1 MVEVSFSPELE
12 QLQGVVREFARE
24 RLAPRA
30 AAAEAG
36 RAVPEDVL
44 TSLDRIGVVSSFD
57 AGPDALDPLAIAVVA
72 EEIAAGDPGV
82 AYEIISGAHAARAL
96 AVLGTAEQAG
106 SVAGLASPGAT
117 PLGSVWLYEGFG
129 RNPHEYASALEQGA
143 DGTVLHGRKI
153 GVVRPGT
160 ADFAVVFVRSAGE
173 QRAVVLGPEQLAA
186 CAITRDDR
194 VAGKL
199 GLLSAHTGDVE
210 LRGVAVPADSC
221 LTGGGDPGADRVI
234 AAIRLSTAAIAV
246 GAGTA
251 ALRYATR
258 YSTEREAFG
267 KTISSYQGV
276 LFPLSEAE
284 IALDAA
290 RYAIWDLASRLDAA
304 DDPARLA
311 EQTAYVVAAAN
322 QAARSATVTGVNTL
336 GGHGFLADHPVE
348 RWYRAAGTIAALD
361 HDPLLD

>member
-12 QLQGVVREFARE
+12 QLQGVVRQFARE

-30 AAAEAG
+30 AAVEAG
-36 RAVPEDVL
+36 RAVPDDVL
-44 TSLDRIGVVSSFD
+44 ASLHEIGVVSPFD
-57 AGPDALDPLAIAVVA
+57 VGPDALDPLAMAVAA

-96 AVLGTAEQAG
+96 AVLGTAEQLA
-106 SVAGLASPGAT
+106 SIAGLGSSGVT

-129 RNPHEYASALEQGA
+129 RHPHEYASTVNQDA
-143 DGTVLHGRKI
+143 DGTVLQGRKI

-160 ADFAVVFVRSAGE
+160 ADFAVVFVRSAG
-173 QRAVVLGPEQLAA
+173 QRAVLLGPAQLAA
-186 CAITRDDR
+186 CTIARDDR
-194 VAGKL
+194 DSGKL

-210 LRGVAVPADSC
+210 LHGVAVPADSW
-221 LTGGGDPGADRVI
+221 LTGGGLAVDRVI

-246 GAGTA
+246 GTGAA
-251 ALRYATR
+251 ALRYAAR
-258 YSTEREAFG
+258 YATERQAFG
-267 KTISSYQGV
+267 KPISSYQGV

-290 RYAIWDLASRLDAA
+290 RYAIWDLASRLGTAT
-304 DDPARLA
+304 DPVRLA
-311 EQTAYVVAAAN
+311 EQTAFIVAAAN
-322 QAARSATVTGVNTL
+322 QAARSATVAGINTL